1 MHSLQRTGNRPF
13 MQSPRGQF
21 FCRGRVPLPPPLPLE
36 PALEETF
43 TFLSPSCIVASDRPW
58 TTLSTRMPINKIWRR
73 TEPTPRSRWWR
84 NHVAGIYSDCA
95 ALAHGLNSTQLTDLT
110 QTELNWTL
118 EFLGSAIRHASTVI
132 FPLKMDKFR
141 LSQTNQR
148 DGLRYDTRYYFNVR
162 SKADISQLNLPHGTD
177 N

>member
-1 MHSLQRTGNRPF
+1 MVVRVEYDRSNRVCIAYEGQVIGLLCSRPG
-13 MQSPRGQF
+13 GQF
-21 FCRGRVPLPPPLPLE
+21 FCRGRVPLPPLPLE

-118 EFLGSAIRHASTVI
+118 EFLGSAMHLRL
-132 FPLKMDKFR
+132 FFR
-141 LSQTNQR
+141 SRWTNFVCR
-148 DGLRYDTRYYFNVR
+148 KRTSATGYDTIRDVILTCAR
-162 SKADISQLNLPHGTD
+162 KPT
-177 N
+177 